1 MGVDLVKLKVQGK
14 AEKAEKAD
22 KKPVDLKS
30 EYGKENQKVSF

>member
-1 MGVDLVKLKVQGK
+1 MGVDLVRLKVQG
-14 AEKAEKAD
+14 KAEKAD